1 MKTDISQK
9 RGTFIGKV
17 HSLMQE
23 FHFARKDV
31 LMKLVTT
38 YTTSFYGS
46 PLWDPLSA
54 DCDRIYKSWNV
65 TIRNI
70 FGVDR
75 TTHRY
80 LIEPLSKSI
89 HPKVM
94 LLSRLVGF
102 YRAQLKSPKLT
113 IQFLIRIAES
123 DQRTILGRTL
133 NFICVG
139 CGLKPD
145 EIHKLTPHMVKTR
158 MSYMKI
164 PENEKW
170 RIPMIDEILNLRN
183 ESAVIPGFTLSELEA
198 MLYNLCTS

>member
-1 MKTDISQK
+1 M
-9 RGTFIGKV
+9 
-17 HSLMQE
+17 
-23 FHFARKDV
+23 
-31 LMKLVTT
+31 
-38 YTTSFYGS
+38 
-46 PLWDPLSA
+46 
-54 DCDRIYKSWNV
+54 
-65 TIRNI
+65 
-70 FGVDR
+70 
-75 TTHRY
+75 
-80 LIEPLSKSI
+80 
-89 HPKVM
+89 
-94 LLSRLVGF
+94 
-102 YRAQLKSPKLT
+102 KSPKLT

-183 ESAVIPGFTLSELEA
+183 ESAVIPGFTVSELEA